1 METYAPCPKC
11 NRLNRIPLN
20 ADPRGGGSRPE
31 PVCGACKIPLPVH
44 GAVVE
49 VSAEGLERL
58 IAKSPVPVVVDFWA
72 PWCGPCRMFAPTYS
86 SVAGE
91 FSGRYVFAK
100 VDTEAN
106 PAAGDRH
113 RIRSIPTL
121 AIFRNGGEAQRQS
134 GAMDANGLKQWLGLR

>member
-1 METYAPCPKC
+1 
-11 NRLNRIPLN
+11 
-20 ADPRGGGSRPE
+20 
-31 PVCGACKIPLPVH
+31 
-44 GAVVE
+44 
-49 VSAEGLERL
+49 
-58 IAKSPVPVVVDFWA
+58 
-72 PWCGPCRMFAPTYS
+72 MFAPTYS

-121 AIFRNGGEAQRQS
+121 AIFKNGGEAQRQS